1 MRNQFM
7 PNYHMPYEKP
17 LIPTKYDF
25 AQGGKNGTLIVAVL
39 DESGSMSP
47 VQNQTIA
54 AFNEFVVGQRS
65 ASKDAGRAYMTL
77 MKFDAP
83 AIKTVY
89 ENMPIEEAP
98 LLDQYT
104 YAPRGGTN
112 LLDAVGHALA
122 KAQNTLSS
130 KPLEDRPGVI
140 VFIMTDGEEN
150 QSRQFT
156 SDEIKKMVKSAE
168 SADWTFTFLGANI
181 DAFQAGAQIGMGQ
194 YNTLQYNVNN
204 MGATMNA
211 VSSTVAATRSAKMAG
226 ESTASLYSKGLYTDQ
241 QRDRVK

>member
-1 MRNQFM
+1 MRHQYPL
-7 PNYHMPYEKP
+7 PNLGYEKP

-25 AQGGKNGTLIVAVL
+25 AQAGKNGTLIVAVL

-47 VQNQTIA
+47 VQNQTIS
-54 AFNEFVVGQRS
+54 AFNEFVLGQRN
-65 ASKDAGRAYMTL
+65 ASKDAGRAFMTL

-98 LLDQYT
+98 MLDQYT

-122 KAQNTLSS
+122 KAQNALSA
-130 KPLEDRPGVI
+130 KPLGDRPGVI
-140 VFIMTDGEEN
+140 FLIMTDGEEN
-150 QSRQFT
+150 QSFQFT

-168 SADWTFTFLGANI
+168 SSDWTFTFLGANI
-181 DAFQAGAQIGMGQ
+181 DAFAAGAKLGMGQ

-204 MGATMNA
+204 IGATMSA
-211 VSSTVAATRSAKMAG
+211 VSSTVAATRISKMAG
-226 ESTASLYSKGLYTDQ
+226 ESTNALYSRGLYTDQ
-241 QRDRVK
+241 QREQVK